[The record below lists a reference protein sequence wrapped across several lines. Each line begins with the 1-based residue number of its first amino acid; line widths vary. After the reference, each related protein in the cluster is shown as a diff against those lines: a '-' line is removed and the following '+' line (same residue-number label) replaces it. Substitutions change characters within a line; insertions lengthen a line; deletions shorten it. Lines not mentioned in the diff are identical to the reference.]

1 MSSADVV
8 VELLSRLDWMAH
20 VSDMSYAIALL
31 LQIWRA
37 RYGPCVRTLPAPPD
51 AHLRTVHS
59 SAAGGLA
66 RCFMLSSDDNNNSSS
81 SSSSSSGGDDAQ
93 RSHCIRAQQLVVT
106 EADLLCLPK
115 VQCREVSADDG
126 RDKLQRV
133 TVALRALAT
142 GETAATAAAQANTAV
157 TTVRAV
163 SDADAALLLQRLEA
177 ITEPLLLSTALAAL
191 DAACSERSSNSSTS
205 VSAAAAQSG
214 KQQVQLQFSAAFYTR
229 TAELADAAAA
239 RAAAVQ
245 QPQQQSQYSD
255 PAAALRLRSA
265 VHSLYSVLAQAEAD
279 SSTTAAA
286 TSSAIAD
293 STAAG
298 GSVGASAGAFV
309 LSDSKGWALAQLAE
323 EFLGWIAMSTDS
335 STADT
340 TAAGASTTAVHEHA
354 AALSPLPDFPAFYSV
369 AAAALEPAAVEGC
382 LQWRSAV
389 NRSSATAGASDDHII
404 LVRAQTRVVDW
415 LMRPLLTGTFG
426 MHALDAALS
435 KITVPSSRGSEN
447 SDDAA
452 AQQQQPLLA
461 GFAAWFLALPP
472 AVAAHITVQ
481 QEARACPL
489 LRWLRS
495 LIVATATRSGD
506 ATAAAAAA
514 AAAGADAAAATAEL
528 YRDGEAAVVQALQP
542 VFAAVRSSSQL
553 ESAMLLA
560 VVLGEAEA
568 SAAVQL
574 EARTLGAVV
583 LRRAGRW
590 AALAR
595 KQRACLLVD
604 HRRHKK
610 KVQRTADSTDDDR

>member
-1 MSSADVV
+1 
-8 VELLSRLDWMAH
+8 
-20 VSDMSYAIALL
+20 MSYAIALL

-37 RYGPCVRTLPAPPD
+37 RYGPCVRALPAPPD

-66 RCFMLSSDDNNNSSS
+66 RCFMLSSDDTNNSSS
-81 SSSSSSGGDDAQ
+81 SSSSSSSGVDTQ

-106 EADLLCLPK
+106 EADLLCLPR
-115 VQCREVSADDG
+115 VLCRGGSADEG

-133 TVALRALAT
+133 TVALRALAS
-142 GETAATAAAQANTAV
+142 GGTAAASAGANTG
-157 TTVRAV
+157 TTTAVRAV

-177 ITEPLLLSTALAAL
+177 MTEPLLLSTALAAL
-191 DAACSERSSNSSTS
+191 DAACSDSISDSA
-205 VSAAAAQSG
+205 AAAAQSS
-214 KQQVQLQFSAAFYTR
+214 KQQVQLRFSAAFYAR
-229 TAELADAAAA
+229 TAELAGAAAA
-239 RAAAVQ
+239 RVAVVQ
-245 QPQQQSQYSD
+245 QQQQQSQQQPQNSD

-265 VHSLYSVLAQAEAD
+265 VHGLYSVLVQAEAD
-279 SSTTAAA
+279 SSTTTAVISGSA
-286 TSSAIAD
+286 TAGKTTAGSSAE
-293 STAAG
+293 
-298 GSVGASAGAFV
+298 ASAASAFV
-309 LSDSKGWALAQLAE
+309 LSGSKGWALSQLAE
-323 EFLGWIAMSTDS
+323 ECLGWIAMSTDS
-335 STADT
+335 SSAET
-340 TAAGASTTAVHEHA
+340 TAGTGDSAAAVHEHA
-354 AALSPLPDFPAFYSV
+354 AALPPLPDFPAFYSV
-369 AAAALEPAAVEGC
+369 AAAALEPAEIDGC

-389 NRSSATAGASDDHII
+389 NSNSATAGAGVSDEQMA
-404 LVRAQTRVVDW
+404 LVRAQTRVVDR

-435 KITVPSSRGSEN
+435 KITAHSTSSSED

-472 AVAAHITVQ
+472 AVAARITVQ

-495 LIVATATRSGD
+495 LIVATATRNGDAD
-506 ATAAAAAA
+506 ATAAT
-514 AAAGADAAAATAEL
+514 AGTDAAATAEL
-528 YRDGEAAVVQALQP
+528 YRDGEAAVVAALQP
-542 VFAAVRSSSQL
+542 VFAAVRSSPKL
-553 ESAMLLA
+553 ECAMLLA
-560 VVLGEAEA
+560 VVVGEAEA

-590 AALAR
+590 TALAR

-610 KVQRTADSTDDDR
+610 KAQRTTGSTHDDR